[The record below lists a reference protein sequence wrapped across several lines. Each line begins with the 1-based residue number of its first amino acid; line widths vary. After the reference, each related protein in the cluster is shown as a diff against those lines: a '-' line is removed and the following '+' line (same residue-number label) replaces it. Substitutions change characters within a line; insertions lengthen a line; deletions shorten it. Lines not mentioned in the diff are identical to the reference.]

1 MTQREAAVA
10 RHPSES
16 SAEDRRGVL
25 LATATLSQFSASLAQ
40 QGTVV
45 LGVFFASAYSLSLS
59 QMGIV
64 VSAATFGLVVSGL
77 VVGSLVD
84 RYGPRRV
91 LFYGTLLMVAAS
103 AAIGA
108 IHRLPLTVAL
118 LFALGLVLGTVPLAG
133 TKAVLAAWPRERRGL
148 PMGVRQM
155 GVPVGALAA
164 ALLLPALA
172 SQFGLHALYFGFAVL
187 LAVGGLAFC
196 AALPPGVPLAAA
208 SADQP
213 DRVRL
218 RREVHQIVVPAIS
231 GFLLAWGQYAL
242 TAYTIPFLKGHAG
255 VSIAVAGGL
264 LALAQAGGAAARML
278 LGHLSD
284 RLGSRRDL
292 VLMATAAC
300 AALLACVVAVLPQ
313 QVWLVVLAPLW
324 LLLGATMVGWNALM
338 LTWSGERVSVR
349 NAGAAMGLT
358 TSAILL
364 GAAISAPIFGFIV
377 QASGTYRTAWFGLG
391 ALLAV
396 AALLLWGNARWAA
409 GRSRASRTPRTE
421 PQAHAPTFTR

>member
-1 MTQREAAVA
+1 MTRREAAVA
-10 RHPSES
+10 RHPSERS
-16 SAEDRRGVL
+16 DQGRRGAL

-45 LGVFFASAYSLSLS
+45 LGVFFASAYGLSLS
-59 QMGIV
+59 QMGAV
-64 VSAATFGLVVSGL
+64 VSSPTFGLVVSGL
-77 VVGSLVD
+77 FVGSLVD
-84 RYGPRRV
+84 RYGSRRV
-91 LFYGTLLMVAAS
+91 LFWGTLLMVAAS

-118 LFALGLVLGTVPLAG
+118 LFVLGLALGTVPLAG

-172 SQFGLHALYFGFAVL
+172 AQGGLHVLYFGFAVL
-187 LAVGGLAFC
+187 LAAGGLAFY
-196 AALPPGVPLAAA
+196 AALPAGVPASDAA
-208 SADQP
+208 DP
-213 DRVRL
+213 RNEVRL
-218 RREVHQIVVPAIS
+218 RREARQIVVPAVS

-242 TAYTIPFLKGHAG
+242 TAYTIPFLNDRGG
-255 VSIAVAGGL
+255 VSIAAAGGL
-264 LALAQAGGAAARML
+264 LALAQAGGAGARML

-284 RLGSRRDL
+284 RLDTRRDL

-300 AALLACVVAVLPQ
+300 AALLACVLAVLPQ
-313 QVWLVVLAPLW
+313 HVWLVVLAPLW

-338 LTWSGERVSVR
+338 LTWTGERVSVR

-377 QASGTYRTAWFGLG
+377 QASGTYRTAWFSLG
-391 ALLAV
+391 AILAA
-396 AALLLWGNARWAA
+396 AALLLWGNARWSLRRA
-409 GRSRASRTPRTE
+409 RASQAE
-421 PQAHAPTFTR
+421 PHAHASSFTR

>member
-1 MTQREAAVA
+1 MA
-10 RHPSES
+10 RHSPDD
-16 SAEDRRGVL
+16 SAQDRRGAL
-25 LATATLSQFSASLAQ
+25 LATATLSQFSASVAQ

-59 QMGIV
+59 QMGAV
-64 VSAATFGLVVSGL
+64 VSSPTFGLVVSGL

-84 RYGPRRV
+84 RYGSRHV
-91 LFYGTLLMVAAS
+91 LLWGTLLMVTTA

-118 LFALGLVLGTVPLAG
+118 LFVLGLALGTVPLAG
-133 TKAVLAAWPRERRGL
+133 TKAVLVAWPRHRRGL

-155 GVPVGALAA
+155 GVPAGALAA

-172 SQFGLHALYFGFAVL
+172 AQVGLHALYFGFAVL

-196 AALPPGVPLAAA
+196 AALPPGVPAAA
-208 SADQP
+208 AADP
-213 DRVRL
+213 HDGVRL
-218 RREVHQIVVPAIS
+218 RREARQIVVPAIS

-242 TAYTIPFLKGHAG
+242 TAYTIPFLNGRG
-255 VSIAVAGGL
+255 GISIAEAGGL
-264 LALAQAGGAAARML
+264 LALAQAGGAGARML
-278 LGHLSD
+278 LGHVSD
-284 RLGSRRDL
+284 RLGTDRDL
-292 VLMATAAC
+292 VLMATAAG
-300 AALLACVVAVLPQ
+300 AAVLACVLAVLPQ
-313 QVWLVVLAPLW
+313 HVWLVALAPLW

-338 LTWSGERVSVR
+338 LTWTGERVSVR

-391 ALLAV
+391 AILAA
-396 AALLLWGNARWAA
+396 AALLLWGNARWSARRA
-409 GRSRASRTPRTE
+409 RASQPE
-421 PQAHAPTFTR
+421 PHAHVPSLTR